1 MKRHFQLLL
10 KVSADDLMILTTFL
24 EHGYDRAHADPDRMP
39 RPLAQRLR
47 ELSAIDPTDRAFQ
60 YQVLVALPEWE
71 IADVVGDT
79 LTIASG
85 PGGASLA
92 DTIELLGR
100 LAPSCL
106 TSRLVYVPIEAPQA
120 SEGGALH

>member
-1 MKRHFQLLL
+1 MKHHFQLLL

-24 EHGYDRAHADPDRMP
+24 EHAYDRVTAEPDRMP

-47 ELSAIDPTDRAFQ
+47 DIAALDPTDAAFQ
-60 YQVLVALPEWE
+60 HLVLARQPDWE
-71 IADVVGDT
+71 IADVAGET

-92 DTIELLGR
+92 DTLELIGR

-106 TSRLVYVPIEAPQA
+106 ASAFVYLPIEQPQDA
-120 SEGGALH
+120 EGIALH

>member
-1 MKRHFQLLL
+1 LP
-10 KVSADDLMILTTFL
+10 DDLMILTTFL
-24 EHGYDRAHADPDRMP
+24 EHSYDRAHADPDRMP
-39 RPLAQRLR
+39 RPPAQRLR
-47 ELSAIDPTDRAFQ
+47 ELSAVDPTDRAFQ

-100 LAPSCL
+100 LVPSCL
-106 TSRLVYVPIEAPQA
+106 ASRLVYVPVEAPQD
-120 SEGGALH
+120 SEGVALH

>member
-10 KVSADDLMILTTFL
+10 KVSADDLMILTAFL
-24 EHGYDRAHADPDRMP
+24 EHAYDRAHTDPDRIP
-39 RPLAQRLR
+39 RPLAQRLH
-47 ELSAIDPTDRAFQ
+47 ELAAADPTDTAFE
-60 YQVLVALPEWE
+60 YLVMVAHPDWE
-71 IADVVGDT
+71 IADVAGET

-92 DTIELLGR
+92 NTVELIGR

-106 TSRLVYVPIEAPQA
+106 ASAFVYLPIELTQG
-120 SEGGALH
+120 SEGVALH